1 MAARGVRIA
10 ISVAAVLL
18 LLLAVILATAAVC
31 TPEWQ
36 WAYLEQVDQLHYLG
50 LWQKCVYGSR
60 QGPTGPR
67 QWQCTFIP
75 FEPYRFRNQMFSALG
90 GTVHQ
95 FDISSNTNRV
105 DYTAFGG
112 ECKYSKVVK

>member
-1 MAARGVRIA
+1 MAARGFRIVIKA
-10 ISVAAVLL
+10 VAVFF
-18 LLLAVILATAAVC
+18 LLLAVILVTAALC
-31 TPEWQ
+31 SPWWQ

-75 FEPYRFRNQMFSALG
+75 FQPQMFRTQMMPSMG
-90 GTVHQ
+90 GTLNS
-95 FDISSNTNRV
+95 FDITANTNRV

-112 ECKYSKVVK
+112 ECKRL